1 MGLLDIHEEK
11 KLSEEFIM
19 KHKVFRF
26 SQGTPLSNEEY
37 KFFYSSP
44 KIFGHVIGPETN
56 KQNVGTIDVYFK
68 LFKESNLG
76 FVELY
81 WTPYPYAHYLLI
93 EKRGV
98 ERITSIMNDILPK
111 YQHLCIE
118 DEIGYETFVQAL
130 QLELKSN
137 NIEII
142 YHSKI

>member
-19 KHKVFRF
+19 NHKTFR
-26 SQGTPLSNEEY
+26 LSKGALLSPDGY

-68 LFKESNLG
+68 WFKESNLG
-76 FVELY
+76 LIELY
-81 WTPYPYAHYLLI
+81 WTPYSYAHYQLI

-98 ERITSIMNDILPK
+98 ERITSIMNAILPK
-111 YQHLCIE
+111 YQHLWIE
-118 DEIGYETFVQAL
+118 DEIGYETFVQTL

-137 NIEII
+137 NIDIV
-142 YHSKI
+142 YPKL

>member
-19 KHKVFRF
+19 NHKTFRF
-26 SQGTPLSNEEY
+26 SQGTPLSNGGY
-37 KFFYSSP
+37 KLFYSSP

-56 KQNVGTIDVYFK
+56 KQNVGTIDVYFR

-81 WTPYPYAHYLLI
+81 WTPFSYVHYQLI

-98 ERITSIMNDILPK
+98 ERITNIINDILPK

-118 DEIGYETFVQAL
+118 DELGYETFVQAL

-137 NIEII
+137 NMEII
-142 YHSKI
+142 YPKI

>member
-19 KHKVFRF
+19 NHKTFRF
-26 SQGTPLSNEEY
+26 SQGTPLSNEGY
-37 KFFYSSP
+37 KLFYSSP

-68 LFKESNLG
+68 LFKESNTG
-76 FVELY
+76 FFELY
-81 WTPYPYAHYLLI
+81 WTPYPYANYLSI
-93 EKRGV
+93 IKRGV
-98 ERITSIMNDILPK
+98 GRITSLMDDILPK
-111 YQHLCIE
+111 YQNLCIE

-137 NIEII
+137 NIEIF
-142 YHSKI
+142 YPKL

>member
-19 KHKVFRF
+19 NHKTFRF
-26 SQGTPLSNEEY
+26 SLGTTLSQGEY

-56 KQNVGTIDVYFK
+56 KQNVGTIDVYFR

-81 WTPYPYAHYLLI
+81 WTPFSYVHYQLI
-93 EKRGV
+93 EKREV
-98 ERITSIMNDILPK
+98 ERITSIMDDILPK

-130 QLELKSN
+130 QLELKRN
-137 NIEII
+137 NFEIV
-142 YHSKI
+142 YSKI